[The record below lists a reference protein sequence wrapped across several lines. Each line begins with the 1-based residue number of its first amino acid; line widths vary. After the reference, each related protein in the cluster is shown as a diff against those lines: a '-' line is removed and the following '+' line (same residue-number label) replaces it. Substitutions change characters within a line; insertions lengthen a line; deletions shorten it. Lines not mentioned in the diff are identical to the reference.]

1 MALHLRRSL
10 PQVWLFLLL
19 GLFVPGMPE
28 AATAQSITSPYQFLD
43 GRHEVGIG
51 LLHVPDARGI
61 MQLGPGGGL
70 QVSGR
75 YAIELGGPFALE
87 AHAFVLPTDR
97 IVRIPTVDG
106 KAIDD
111 VGMTD
116 MTVVGLEG
124 RLRFSLTGPRT
135 WNRLAPFVSLGG
147 GIVGAFDTRLEEELE
162 LPDDLR
168 FSFGP
173 SFLGTLGTG
182 TRVVL
187 SDRLSL
193 RLEAS
198 TLIWKIGT
206 PQGFLRLE
214 EEVGPQVQQQW
225 PGVGAFGA
233 GLSYRF

>member
-1 MALHLRRSL
+1 MDHPVRRQLISLRLPLLFASLWLGMAQS
-10 PQVWLFLLL
+10 
-19 GLFVPGMPE
+19 
-28 AATAQSITSPYQFLD
+28 ATAQSITSPYQFLD
-43 GRHEVGIG
+43 GRHEIGIG
-51 LLHVPDARGI
+51 VLHVPDSRGI

-70 QVSGR
+70 LISGR
-75 YAIELGGPFALE
+75 YGIELGGPFALE

-97 IVRIPTVDG
+97 LVRIPTADG
-106 KAIDD
+106 LAISDL
-111 VGMTD
+111 GTTD
-116 MTVVGLEG
+116 MTVVGIEG
-124 RLRFSLTGPRT
+124 RLRFSLTGQRT
-135 WNRLAPFVSLGG
+135 WNRLAPFLSLGG
-147 GIVGAFDTRLEEELE
+147 GAVGAFDNRLEEELE

-173 SFLGTLGTG
+173 SFMGTLGTG

-187 SDRLSL
+187 SDRISL

-206 PQGFLRLE
+206 PQGFLRLDE
-214 EEVGPQVQQQW
+214 EAGPRVQQQW